1 MFEVKDRPSISPRSR
16 ELALN
21 SIRFQKPIN
30 SAKRYKLEIDRYVSK
45 KEEAARM
52 KYMQQRE
59 KEIAEDLEMRAGAN
73 ATHTRHQMDRTD
85 FLRKYNNQV
94 RMWESRT

>member
-1 MFEVKDRPSISPRSR
+1 
-16 ELALN
+16 
-21 SIRFQKPIN
+21 
-30 SAKRYKLEIDRYVSK
+30 
-45 KEEAARM
+45 M

-59 KEIAEDLEMRAGAN
+59 KEIAEDIEMRAGSNAN
-73 ATHTRHQMDRTD
+73 HTSHKLDRTD